1 MNTDSLLDFQ
11 GAGLQN
17 ELMEKGGRTMAQG
30 LVRRIV
36 VEQHP
41 CHSRPIKVSGSELS
55 INWPEQ
61 GQDCARKVVHQVTR
75 SFIS

>member
-1 MNTDSLLDFQ
+1 
-11 GAGLQN
+11 
-17 ELMEKGGRTMAQG
+17 MAQG

-41 CHSRPIKVSGSELS
+41 CHSRPIRVSGSELS

-61 GQDCARKVVHQVTR
+61 GQDCARKVVHRVAATYAQDR
-75 SFIS
+75 RPSHLEHSCL